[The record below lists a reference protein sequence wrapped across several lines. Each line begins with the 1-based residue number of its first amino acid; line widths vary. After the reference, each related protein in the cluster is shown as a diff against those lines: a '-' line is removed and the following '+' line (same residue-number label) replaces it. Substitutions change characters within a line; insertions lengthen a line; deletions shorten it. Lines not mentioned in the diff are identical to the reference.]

1 MTELIAALIAAGV
14 AIVGAVA
21 GYVVNTL
28 KAKAMRAE
36 LDSIK
41 EALANANALY
51 YVNCPNCGAKIYLKD
66 AVLKSE
72 EVNKE

>member
-21 GYVVNTL
+21 GYIVNTL

-51 YVNCPNCGAKIYLKD
+51 YVNCPHCGTKIYLKD
-66 AVLKSE
+66 VALKSE